1 MKPEELSPEVFK
13 SSRSLGLYSDLLG
26 MPDGHFQYELWWDFK
41 ELWIIAIG
49 LEEQRQDIEAPIRC
63 LPPLLNADLQAKQR
77 WGYKAQQGSCSSSVM
92 GRESQDTEQGLLTP
106 LLEVNNRFHPREL

>member
-49 LEEQRQDIEAPIRC
+49 LEEQRQDIEAPIWC

-77 WGYKAQQGSCSSSVM
+77 WG
-92 GRESQDTEQGLLTP
+92 
-106 LLEVNNRFHPREL
+106 